1 MWGVAVTMNI
11 YMDQDTCISVV
22 LEEVRKLVKSQGPL
36 SFVIA
41 ARSLSLSLLAC
52 FSFPRHKGDYE
63 DGYRYGSRQLN
74 SYMH

>member
-41 ARSLSLSLLAC
+41 ARSLSLSLFLLA
-52 FSFPRHKGDYE
+52 FLSLAIKVTMKMDI
-63 DGYRYGSRQLN
+63 DMDLDN
-74 SYMH
+74 